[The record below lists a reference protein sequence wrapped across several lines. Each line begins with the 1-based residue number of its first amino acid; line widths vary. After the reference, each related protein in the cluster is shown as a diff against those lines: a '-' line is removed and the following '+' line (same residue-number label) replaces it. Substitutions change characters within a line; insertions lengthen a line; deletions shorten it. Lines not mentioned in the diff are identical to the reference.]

1 MKRIAIILA
10 ALALLVAG
18 WWGYSTY
25 QAQRAA
31 QQAAQLAAEQVES
44 DDLENVIWA
53 SGTLEPVSWA
63 GLSPA
68 LSGTIQRIHTRE
80 GAWVE
85 RGQLLLE
92 LDNAILQSQVA
103 QAEAAVAEAQAALDK
118 LEAGATAA
126 QLAATAAEVA
136 VAQAN
141 VTLAAGQ
148 MLEVQAAIDVAN
160 AQVNA
165 AQQQYNDLASH
176 PTEAERTAAVA
187 NMAVAEAGLEHAQA
201 AYNLVRWDPEIGAR
215 PESLTLRQM
224 TAAYEAA
231 KAEAA
236 LTTEGPTAQQLAVAA
251 SAVHTAQAQVQ
262 AVEAQ
267 APGAE
272 AAVKA
277 ALARQASAQ
286 AALDNL
292 HAGATREEL
301 AMAQA
306 HLQSAQAMLV
316 SAQAQLRQSQ
326 IYAPFAGQIGAIHGR
341 VGELATPG
349 QYLVLL
355 GDTHQMHVKTT
366 DLRETDVVRLAPG
379 MAVEVTFDALPD
391 RISMGEISSIA
402 PASTAE
408 KGSTNYTIEVSIGE
422 LDSQLR
428 WGMTAF
434 VNIQTG
440 GAAR

>member
-31 QQAAQLAAEQVES
+31 QLAAEQVES

-53 SGTLEPVSWA
+53 SGTLEPVNWA

-68 LSGTIQRIHTRE
+68 LSGTIQRIHTSE

-126 QLAATAAEVA
+126 QLAATAAELA

-141 VTLAAGQ
+141 VTVAAGQ

-160 AQVNA
+160 AHVNA

-201 AYNLVRWDPEIGAR
+201 AYNLVRWDPEIGAGDVLCCFR
-215 PESLTLRQM
+215 HRNQV
-224 TAAYEAA
+224 AGR
-231 KAEAA
+231 KRND
-236 LTTEGPTAQQLAVAA
+236 AVATYN
-251 SAVHTAQAQVQ
+251 H
-262 AVEAQ
+262 
-267 APGAE
+267 
-272 AAVKA
+272 
-277 ALARQASAQ
+277 R
-286 AALDNL
+286 
-292 HAGATREEL
+292 
-301 AMAQA
+301 
-306 HLQSAQAMLV
+306 
-316 SAQAQLRQSQ
+316 LR
-326 IYAPFAGQIGAIHGR
+326 P
-341 VGELATPG
+341 
-349 QYLVLL
+349 QYLITHHRHDIDIDKCVNSCFRVRVNLL
-355 GDTHQMHVKTT
+355 T
-366 DLRETDVVRLAPG
+366 
-379 MAVEVTFDALPD
+379 
-391 RISMGEISSIA
+391 
-402 PASTAE
+402 
-408 KGSTNYTIEVSIGE
+408 
-422 LDSQLR
+422 
-428 WGMTAF
+428 
-434 VNIQTG
+434 
-440 GAAR
+440 